1 MGRKKLT
8 AGRDPN
14 LPFICYVCGDTA
26 RGNNFSVLSCV
37 SCKSFFRRHGL
48 MKPDKL
54 RCKHQNDCTVNKE
67 TRGTCLPCRLKKCLA
82 VGMDPQMIRCPPSNH
97 SQNHQR
103 RQQQQQQQSDHLH
116 DKLKSLSIATPRRL
130 DLLDFNDRSTLTTDQ
145 WTLLSNVINCY
156 DGQNLVG
163 HVRSMLEEKSSL
175 PVKLRSK
182 ALDTLNLISEPL
194 RSLHLLL
201 QMTPHYRHLSS
212 NAQNLLQANNIFF
225 TSAVSGYLVAR
236 EVRAFQNATY
246 MTACSALYGE
256 DYMLKC
262 AQDSLRLEPNGNLV
276 KLILFVLIFSSNCS
290 VVVYNRDQFH
300 QYVTLYKSKFFKSRL
315 STSELLNLQDVYVTM
330 LWKYLVYLYGY
341 NQAAIRFASMV
352 KSILDM
358 FSRVEEL
365 PTNPTEDQVLTRV
378 SRDIDG
384 SSMSA

>member
-103 RQQQQQQQSDHLH
+103 RQQQQQQQSDRLH

-163 HVRSMLEEKSSL
+163 RVRLILDGKSSL

-182 ALDTLNLISEPL
+182 AIDTLNLISEPIKCL
-194 RSLHLLL
+194 LPLVRMSTHFHHLSVDAQHLLE
-201 QMTPHYRHLSS
+201 S
-212 NAQNLLQANNIFF
+212 NNLFF
-225 TSAVSGYLVAR
+225 TGAVSGYLIAR
-236 EVRAFQNATY
+236 EVSAFQNPTY

-262 AQDSLRLEPNGNLV
+262 AKDSLRLEPNGNLL

-290 VVVYNRDQFH
+290 IVLFNADQFREYMIH
-300 QYVTLYKSKFFKSRL
+300 EKTRKLTTL
-315 STSELLNLQDVYVTM
+315 ELLNMQEIYVSL

-352 KSILDM
+352 KSVLDM

-365 PTNPTEDQVLTRV
+365 PVEPVPPQPLENINSQK
-378 SRDIDG
+378 
-384 SSMSA
+384 